1 MTGTRAKRKR
11 ESRISRQKART
22 TLAASKALELRA
34 EGLSYEAIARAMGA
48 SKATAYKRVRAEL
61 AAVAQGNSRNAEA
74 LFRAELREL
83 DEAIELARAD
93 ARTRK
98 GAWRISLKLWG
109 DLLRDR
115 RKLLGLEGNK
125 LEATARAVEETE
137 VDVEHLRELLRAQ
150 GYDLVPLPEV
160 VETTGEPIGS

>member
-1 MTGTRAKRKR
+1 MTGTRPKRRR
-11 ESRISRQKART
+11 ESRVSRQKARA

-34 EGLSYEAIARAMGA
+34 EGLSYDAIAKELGA
-48 SKATAYKRVRAEL
+48 SKGTAYKRVRAEM
-61 AAVAQGNSRNAEA
+61 AAVAEGNRRNAEA
-74 LFRAELREL
+74 LFRAELAEL

-93 ARTRK
+93 ARARK
-98 GAWRISLKLWG
+98 GAWRISLKIWG

-115 RKLLGLEGNK
+115 RKLLGVEGQA
-125 LEATARAVEETE
+125 EATRAAEQTE
-137 VDVEHLRELLRAQ
+137 VDFEHLRELLRAE